1 MQPNRE
7 PTVRAQAAWDVFND
21 RCPTRQVLDCIA
33 DKWTVMIVARL
44 ARDTM
49 RFGVLKRDIGGIS
62 QKMLAQTL
70 RGLERDGLVARK
82 VYAEV
87 PPRVEYSLTPLG
99 ETLVPVLAQIK
110 QWAEG
115 NIESVLAAQ
124 QAYDRAINAP
134 QEPATAGRIVRLAT
148 RAG

>member
-1 MQPNRE
+1 MQTN
-7 PTVRAQAAWDVFND
+7 PTWDVFND

-44 ARDTM
+44 ARGTK
-49 RFGVLKRDIGGIS
+49 RFGALKRDIGGIS

-70 RGLERDGLVARK
+70 RSLERDGLVART

-87 PPRVEYSLTPLG
+87 PPRVEYSLTSLG

-115 NIESVLAAQ
+115 NIEGVLAAQ
-124 QAYDRAINAP
+124 QAYDHAVNAP
-134 QEPATAGRIVRLAT
+134 QEPAATGRIVRLT
-148 RAG
+148 SRAA

>member
-1 MQPNRE
+1 MTSQSDK
-7 PTVRAQAAWDVFND
+7 TVPAPAVWDVFND
-21 RCPTRQVLDCIA
+21 CCPTRQVLDRIA

-44 ARDTM
+44 AQRTM
-49 RFGVLKRDIGGIS
+49 RFGALKRDIGGIS

-70 RGLERDGLVARK
+70 RGLERDGLVARA

-99 ETLVPVLAQIK
+99 GTLVQVLAQIK

-115 NIESVLAAQ
+115 NIESVQAAQ
-124 QAYDRAINAP
+124 QAYDRSEQTP
-134 QEPATAGRIVRLAT
+134 QQPSAAARVVRLAS
-148 RAG
+148 RAA

>member
-1 MQPNRE
+1 M
-7 PTVRAQAAWDVFND
+7 WDVFND
-21 RCPTRQVLDCIA
+21 GCPTRQVLDRIA

-44 ARDTM
+44 AQRTM
-49 RFGVLKRDIGGIS
+49 RFGALERDISGIA

-99 ETLVPVLAQIK
+99 ETLVQVLVQIK

-124 QAYDRAINAP
+124 RAYDQAGEAP
-134 QEPATAGRIVRLAT
+134 PQPPAAGRIVRLAS
-148 RAG
+148 RAA

>member
-1 MQPNRE
+1 M
-7 PTVRAQAAWDVFND
+7 WDVFND
-21 RCPTRQVLDCIA
+21 RCPTRQVLDRIA

-44 ARDTM
+44 AQRTM
-49 RFGVLKRDIGGIS
+49 RFGALKRDIGGIS

-70 RGLERDGLVARK
+70 RGLERDGLVARA

-99 ETLVPVLAQIK
+99 ETLVQVLAQIK
-110 QWAEG
+110 LWAEG

-124 QAYDRAINAP
+124 RAYDQAAEAL
-134 QEPATAGRIVRLAT
+134 QQPAVTGKIVRLAS
-148 RAG
+148 RAA